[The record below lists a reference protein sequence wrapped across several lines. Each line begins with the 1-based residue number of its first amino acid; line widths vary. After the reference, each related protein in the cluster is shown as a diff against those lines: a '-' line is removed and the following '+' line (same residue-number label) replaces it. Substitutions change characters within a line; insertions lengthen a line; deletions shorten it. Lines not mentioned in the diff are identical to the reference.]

1 MTLVAFIAVNGADAL
16 LTALSIVAF
25 GADEL
30 NPFLAAIAWN
40 DGVQQM
46 ILIKILL
53 SVAIGGRA
61 LAASGLPYAMGAE
74 LGICRGR
81 DVQRHPDNPRADV
94 ADVEGYRRS
103 VSTS

>member
-53 SVAIGGRA
+53 SVAIGGALWQRRA
-61 LAASGLPYAMGAE
+61 FRTLRVLNWAFAGVVMYN
-74 LGICRGR
+74 GILITH
-81 DVQRHPDNPRADV
+81 VL
-94 ADVEGYRRS
+94 
-103 VSTS
+103 T